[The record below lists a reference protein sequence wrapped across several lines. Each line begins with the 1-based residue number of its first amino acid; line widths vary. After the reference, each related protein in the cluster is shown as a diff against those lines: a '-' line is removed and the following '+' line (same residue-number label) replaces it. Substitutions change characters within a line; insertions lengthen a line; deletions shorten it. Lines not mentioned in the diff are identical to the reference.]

1 MDISGKFSL
10 VKITHSPC
18 FTP

>member
-10 VKITHSPC
+10 VNLTHSPC
-18 FTP
+18 LTP